1 MNILFLTM
9 SQFDSVDIH
18 NIYSD
23 LMLAFINSGHRP
35 FVVSPYEKRLAQKTQ
50 LLEFADYTN
59 LKVEVGNMS
68 GVSLIKKGLSA
79 IGLGSRFNMA
89 VKKYFSGIKFDL
101 ILYSTPPITLAGVVK
116 NQKSQHHS
124 PTYLLLKDI
133 FPQNAVDLGMMRK
146 GSLLHR
152 YFRQKEKQLYA
163 LSDSIGCMSPAN
175 MAYLL
180 AHNTKIAPEKVSV
193 CPNSIIPKPLAKVES
208 LRQKQR
214 KKYGIPQEAVVF
226 IYGGNMGS
234 PQDIPF
240 AVQCLKQVENRR
252 DCYFIMCGTGTCYNV
267 LERYV
272 KERSPGNILL
282 IKGLPKAEYDA
293 LLKACDI
300 GMLFLDHRFT
310 IPNFPSR
317 MLSYMEQSMPIF
329 ACTDCNTDVGRI
341 ITDGGFG
348 WWCESSNPSEFKN
361 LCEEIISASEKYAEM
376 GAAGRCYLEKFYN
389 ADLCCRSI
397 LNSVGL

>member
-1 MNILFLTM
+1 M
-9 SQFDSVDIH
+9 SQFDSIDTH

-23 LMLAFINSGHRP
+23 LMLAFINCGHRP
-35 FVVSPYEKRLAQKTQ
+35 FIVSPYEKRFARETQ

-59 LKVEVGNMS
+59 LTVKVENMS
-68 GVSLIKKGLSA
+68 GVSLIKKGLST
-79 IGLGSRFNMA
+79 IGLGHRFTSA

-101 ILYSTPPITLAGVVK
+101 ILYSTPPITIAGVVK
-116 NQKSQHHS
+116 KQKARHHA
-124 PTYLLLKDI
+124 PAYLLLKDI
-133 FPQNAVDLGMMRK
+133 FPQNAVDLGMLRK
-146 GSLLHR
+146 GGLLHR

-163 LSDSIGCMSPAN
+163 LSDNIGCMSPAN

-193 CPNSIIPKPLAKVES
+193 CPNSIIPKPLAIEES

-214 KKYGIPQEAVVF
+214 EKYGIPQEAVVF
-226 IYGGNMGS
+226 IYGGNMGA

-240 AVQCLKQVENRR
+240 AVQCLKQLENRW

-282 IKGLPKAEYDA
+282 INGLPKAEYDA
-293 LLKACDI
+293 LLMACDI

-348 WWCESSNPSEFKN
+348 WWCQSSNPSEFKN
-361 LCEEIISASEKYAEM
+361 FCEVILTSSEKYAEI
-376 GAAGRCYLEKFYN
+376 GAAGRRYLEEFCN
-389 ADLCCRSI
+389 ADICCRSI
-397 LNSVGL
+397 LGSVGL